1 MQTNMN
7 RDWLLTKANEEANG
21 FISVG
26 GLVCRV
32 MTGEARGSEDIP
44 GTALRVSLSHKEDA
58 LREYVEIGRLAAD
71 TDSASQLGS
80 VTRGAEI

>member
-7 RDWLLTKANEEANG
+7 RDWLLTKANEEENG

-32 MTGEARGSEDIP
+32 MAGEARGIEDIP
-44 GTALRVSLSHKEDA
+44 ESSRRVALSRKEDS
-58 LREYVEIGRLAAD
+58 LREYVVIAGVPLKEG
-71 TDSASQLGS
+71 
-80 VTRGAEI
+80 